1 MSEAA
6 FAQALANVQAAM
18 PKVGKSNT
26 ATVPTKAGGSYTYKY
41 ADLADIFEK
50 VMPLLAA
57 NGLAWIATPTLSH
70 GDAFVLRYALLHKD
84 GHRETGEYPLPH
96 PSSGKAQDIGSAIT
110 YARRY
115 SFCAQV
121 GVATDEDDDGRAS
134 AQHLPRPRQAPR
146 PVVDGSAAS
155 LQVPPATF
163 PPTFPT
169 RSAHLDETTGELTS
183 PTPARSSTHGFENPK
198 VAEWVNTDGSTIYST
213 GAESVPDEWATP
225 IRTDDRVWCSPGQQK
240 LMGIAYTNAGI
251 KDRAERLADVARIV
265 GHDVTS
271 AKELTVAEASHVID
285 DVKGRVTA

>member
-1 MSEAA
+1 MTDVADTLEAA
-6 FAQALANVQAAM
+6 FTQALANVQAAM

-115 SFCAQV
+115 AFCAQV

-155 LQVPPATF
+155 LQA
-163 PPTFPT
+163 PPTIEATVATVPASSPYLDETIGELTGPAPT
-169 RSAHLDETTGELTS
+169 RSSTAKPVSAAQLKMMGVLFTKSDVTDRTERLTIVAGIVDRDVESAKDLSSEEAAKVINSLLDE
-183 PTPARSSTHGFENPK
+183 
-198 VAEWVNTDGSTIYST
+198 
-213 GAESVPDEWATP
+213 
-225 IRTDDRVWCSPGQQK
+225 QK
-240 LMGIAYTNAGI
+240 
-251 KDRAERLADVARIV
+251 
-265 GHDVTS
+265 GH
-271 AKELTVAEASHVID
+271 
-285 DVKGRVTA
+285 VTA

>member
-6 FAQALANVQAAM
+6 FAQALATVQAAM
-18 PKVGKSNT
+18 PKVGKPNT

-96 PSSGKAQDIGSAIT
+96 PSSGAAQDIGSAIT

-115 SFCAQV
+115 AFCAQV
-121 GVATDEDDDGRAS
+121 GVATDEDNDGRAS
-134 AQHLPRPRQAPR
+134 AQPLPRPRQAPR

-155 LQVPPATF
+155 LQVPPVATF
-163 PPTFPT
+163 PAS
-169 RSAHLDETTGELTS
+169 SAYLDETTGELTAAAVA
-183 PTPARSSTHGFENPK
+183 PAAAAALARSSTSKPVSAAQLKMMGVLFSK
-198 VAEWVNTDGSTIYST
+198 SDVTDRTERLTI
-213 GAESVPDEWATP
+213 V
-225 IRTDDRVWCSPGQQK
+225 
-240 LMGIAYTNAGI
+240 AGI
-251 KDRAERLADVARIV
+251 VDRDVE
-265 GHDVTS
+265 S
-271 AKELTVAEASHVID
+271 AKDLSSEEASKVINSLLD
-285 DVKGRVTA
+285 SEEGRVTT